1 MTGTAAASTAAA
13 STAAVPVQV
22 RIGDV
27 DVACGPGETVLLSA
41 LRAGWDLPY
50 ECASGGCGS
59 CKAVLTGGEVRSL
72 WPDAPGLSDRDRR
85 KGDRVLACQS
95 VPAEGCA
102 LRLPGTAGPQRA
114 ASGPG
119 ARPVPGRRPARIGAV
134 LQLSADTV
142 LVTVVPDRP
151 VAYLAGQFVLLELP
165 DGTRRAYSMSREP
178 ADAPAGDDRL
188 ELVVRRVPGG
198 RASSWLA
205 GATAGDPLVVE
216 GPYGRAHVQ
225 SQADRPV
232 VCVGGGSGLGPVL
245 AVAERCLTEAP
256 SRPVR
261 LYYGARTDADVVLAA
276 RLRRLRSRG
285 ARVDVVTDVPPSAAA
300 AGRLAPLAVRAGRV
314 VDAVDADH
322 PGPADLTGHDVYL
335 AGPTPMVDALLAS
348 LVRTGRVG
356 ADRTFFDR
364 FL

>member
-1 MTGTAAASTAAA
+1 MTGTTAASAPAATGATAAA
-13 STAAVPVQV
+13 RV
-22 RIGDV
+22 RVGDA
-27 DVACGPGETVLLSA
+27 DVACGAGETVLLSA

-59 CKAVLTGGEVRSL
+59 CKVVLAGGEVRPL

-95 VPAEGCA
+95 VPVGDCTV
-102 LRLPGTAGPQRA
+102 RLPGAGGPQRA

-119 ARPVPGRRPARIGAV
+119 SRPVPERLAARIGAV
-134 LQLSADTV
+134 EQLSAGNV

-151 VAYLAGQFVLLELP
+151 VRYLAGQFVLLELP

-178 ADAPAGDDRL
+178 ADAAAGEESL
-188 ELVVRRVPGG
+188 ELVVRRSPGG

-205 GATAGDPLVVE
+205 AAAAGDPLVVE
-216 GPYGRAHVQ
+216 GPYGRAYAQ
-225 SQADRPV
+225 SPADRPV

-256 SRPVR
+256 DRPVR
-261 LYYGARTDADVVLAA
+261 LYYGARTDADVVLVDRLH
-276 RLRRLRSRG
+276 RLRTRG
-285 ARVDVVTDVPPSAAA
+285 ARVDVVTDVPPSAQAA
-300 AGRLAPLAVRAGRV
+300 QRLAPLALRAGRV
-314 VDAVDADH
+314 VEVLDADH
-322 PGPADLTGHDVYL
+322 PGPADLAGHDVYL
-335 AGPTPMVDALLAS
+335 AGPTPMVDALLAG

>member
-1 MTGTAAASTAAA
+1 MR
-13 STAAVPVQV
+13 V
-22 RIGDV
+22 RIGDA
-27 DVACGPGETVLLSA
+27 DVVCAPGETVLLSA

-59 CKAVLTGGEVRSL
+59 CKAVLAAGDVRSL
-72 WPDAPGLSDRDRR
+72 WPDAPGLSERDRR

-95 VPAEGCA
+95 VPAGEA
-102 LRLPGTAGPQRA
+102 VVRLPGGAAPQRA

-134 LQLSADTV
+134 LQLSPDTA

-178 ADAPAGDDRL
+178 TDAPAGDDCL

-205 GATAGDPLVVE
+205 GAAAGDPLVVE
-216 GPYGRAHVQ
+216 GPYGRAHVR
-225 SQADRPV
+225 SPADRPV
-232 VCVGGGSGLGPVL
+232 VCVGGGSGLGPVV
-245 AVAERCLTEAP
+245 AVAERCLTESPDRA
-256 SRPVR
+256 VR
-261 LYYGARTDADVVLAA
+261 LYYGARTDADVVLAD
-276 RLRRLRSRG
+276 RLLRLQARG
-285 ARVDVVTDVPPSAAA
+285 ARVDVVTDVPPSAEA
-300 AGRLAPLAVRAGRV
+300 AGRFAPLAVRGGRV
-314 VDAVDADH
+314 VEAVDADH
-322 PGPADLTGHDVYL
+322 PGPADLAGHDVYL

>member
-1 MTGTAAASTAAA
+1 MTGRTAAAVT
-13 STAAVPVQV
+13 TVTTVTRV
-22 RIGDV
+22 RIGDA
-27 DVACGPGETVLLSA
+27 DVACGRGETVLLAA
-41 LRAGWDLPY
+41 LRAGWDVPY

-59 CKAVLTGGEVRSL
+59 CKVVLLDGRVGSL
-72 WPDAPGLSDRDRR
+72 WPQAPGLTERDRR

-95 VPAEGCA
+95 VPGGACA
-102 LRLPGTAGPQRA
+102 VRLPGAAGPQRA
-114 ASGPG
+114 QAGPG
-119 ARPVPGRRPARIGAV
+119 DRPLPDRVPARIGAV
-134 LQLSADTV
+134 EQLSADTV

-151 VAYLAGQFVLLELP
+151 VRYLAGQFVLLELP

-178 ADAPAGDDRL
+178 TDDAAGDTSL
-188 ELVVRRVPGG
+188 ELVVRRTPGG
-198 RASSWLA
+198 VASSRLA
-205 GATAGDPLVVE
+205 AASAGDLLVVE

-225 SQADRPV
+225 SPVDRPV

-256 SRPVR
+256 GRPVR
-261 LYYGARTDADVVLAA
+261 LYYGARTDADVVLAD
-276 RLRRLRSRG
+276 RLHRLRSRG
-285 ARVDVVTDVPPSAAA
+285 AQVDVVTDRPASPEA
-300 AGRLAPLAVRAGRV
+300 AGRLAPLAVRDGRV

-322 PGPADLTGHDVYL
+322 PGPADLAGHDVYL
-335 AGPTPMVDALLAS
+335 AGPTPMVDALLAG